1 MSLPRKFV
9 HEAGHAVVAAVLSN
23 DPVRIEIGSNTTDEG
38 HSTDAMC
45 TVDWKQGEQETPYA
59 LLRRRIT
66 YLYAAIIAE
75 ASFEAEEDIGDHA
88 DSLWTN
94 SSGAIGDSEMI
105 TRIRSEAKSEGQVT
119 ETELQT
125 VNEEAWKS
133 AIRSVLENKSAI
145 VRVAKACHNKG
156 SLTNIEIRALLKSNS
171 ALNGRALC
179 SSLLCG
185 TVLVILVSILVFR
198 RRFFSA
204 VQLQD

>member
-1 MSLPRKFV
+1 MSLPRKVV
-9 HEAGHAVVAAVLSN
+9 HEAGHAVVAAMLSD
-23 DPVRIEIGSNTTDEG
+23 DPVRIEVGTNTTDEG

-45 TVDWKQGEQETPYA
+45 TVDWKQGEHETPYE

-94 SSGAIGDSEMI
+94 SSGAVGDSETI
-105 TRIRSEAKSEGQVT
+105 ARVRSEAKREGQVS

-125 VNEEAWKS
+125 VNEEAWNS

-145 VRVAKACHNKG
+145 ARVAKAFHNKG

-171 ALNGRALC
+171 ALNGRVLC

-185 TVLVILVSILVFR
+185 TVLVLLVSILVFR
-198 RRFFSA
+198 RRFFRA
-204 VQLQD
+204 IQFQD